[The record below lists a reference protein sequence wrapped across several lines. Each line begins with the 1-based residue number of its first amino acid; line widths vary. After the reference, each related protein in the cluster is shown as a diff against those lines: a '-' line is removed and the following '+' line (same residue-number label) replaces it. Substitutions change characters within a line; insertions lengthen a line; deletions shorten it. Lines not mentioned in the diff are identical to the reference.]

1 MAEDKMRRKL
11 CWDDKAALEG
21 LPLYLII
28 LVVIAAVAIIVIFSY
43 LAVLQTPEL
52 ARIDVYI
59 DGEKADTLETT
70 EGTHEF
76 YVVAIANDGTKLDGV
91 TVSLTGAGVNTA
103 KKTDSEGKADF
114 GELDLLIPTGT
125 YDEVLIHATYDG
137 GNVNTPVSESLLV
150 NGS

>member
-1 MAEDKMRRKL
+1 MRRKL
-11 CWDDKAALEG
+11 CWDDNAALEG

-28 LVVIAAVAIIVIFSY
+28 LVVIAAVAIIIIFSY

-52 ARIDVYI
+52 AQIDVYI
-59 DGEKADTLETT
+59 DGEKADTLETS
-70 EGTHEF
+70 EGTHEV
-76 YVVAIANDGTKLDGV
+76 YIVAIADDGTKLDGV
-91 TVSLTGAGVNTA
+91 TVSLSGAGVNTA

-114 GELDLLIPTGT
+114 GELDLSIVTGT